1 MKSYEIEFSSDEI
14 LEVRGVEPKESKQ
27 GKKYAIINLECNNG
41 KPLSMYYPY
50 EDYDRFSKGD
60 LVNIYINYNI
70 ISKQVYLNHIEL
82 V

>member
-41 KPLSMYYPY
+41 KPLAMYYPY
-50 EDYDRFSKGD
+50 DDYDKYCKGD
-60 LVNIYINYNI
+60 LVNMSIIYNI
-70 ISKQVYLNHIEL
+70 ISKQVSLSRLEL